1 MACGSFS
8 EIARAFAEARHTT
21 AKDAD
26 CCMGPLHLIRPLMPD
41 QHARLSRITRLR
53 QFRSDPGL

>member
-21 AKDAD
+21 ACRRTHRSMHLVPAD
-26 CCMGPLHLIRPLMPD
+26 GTPQPEAHTGSTGDRTSWLTSCV
-41 QHARLSRITRLR
+41 
-53 QFRSDPGL
+53 